1 MYLPTF
7 QFFDVEKKNM
17 IEIIYF
23 SRERQELDV
32 KLEIEKFLSPQGKNQ
47 CVCLVHFL
55 TLQFWFTCGTYYF
68 F

>member
-7 QFFDVEKKNM
+7 QFFDVEKKNL

-32 KLEIEKFLSPQGKNQ
+32 KLEIEKFLSPQGKLLRGYFGLNQ

-55 TLQFWFTCGTYYF
+55 TLQF
-68 F
+68 